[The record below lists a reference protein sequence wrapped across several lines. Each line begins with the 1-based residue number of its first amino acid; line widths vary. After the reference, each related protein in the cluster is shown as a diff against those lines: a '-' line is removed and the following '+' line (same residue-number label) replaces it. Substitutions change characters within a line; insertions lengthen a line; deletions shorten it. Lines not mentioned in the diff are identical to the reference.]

1 MKKEIICFFCISL
14 LLVFFIVSVSSAQN
28 YANDEDLE
36 KRIEFLEDRLKKF
49 EDEME
54 ARKAL
59 SPDEE
64 EEIKKTEEALKAAQG
79 DYVLLKKDKL
89 ELDYGF
95 SYSYNSL
102 DTITDNDSF
111 TFIYDKTINDYN
123 QDLLYTT
130 KEVQH
135 SRLHTV
141 ANTISVNYGVRDNI
155 NFGLSFP
162 FIYKYDKTLD
172 RELNDIGDIT
182 LSLRWQPIRVKGKLP
197 NIILYGNFKTKTGRS
212 PFVIDLDK
220 ELATGSGYYSMSGG
234 MSFSKAVDPV
244 AVFGGC
250 TYIYGF
256 EVDSLNQHLNSG
268 RTLEKVDPG
277 SSVGFN
283 LGFAYALSYDVSFN
297 IQFQQGYSFQSNYW
311 INGEKISSTEG
322 NTASLSVGTG
332 FRITPK
338 TTLSLNFGFGL
349 TSNTNDYFISMS
361 IPFVFS
367 DVLADSLGNIF

>member
-1 MKKEIICFFCISL
+1 MIKKIICFFCISL
-14 LLVFFIVSVSSAQN
+14 LLIFFIVSVSGNHS
-28 YANDEDLE
+28 YASDEELE
-36 KRIEFLEDRLKKF
+36 KRIEFLEERLKKF
-49 EDEME
+49 EAEME

-59 SPDEE
+59 TPDEE

-89 ELDYGF
+89 SLDYGF

-102 DTITDNDSF
+102 DAITDNDSY
-111 TFIYDKTINDYN
+111 TFVYDKTLGDYN

-130 KEVQH
+130 KEVRH
-135 SRLHTV
+135 SRLHTIT
-141 ANTISVNYGVRDNI
+141 NTISINYGIKDNF
-155 NFGLSFP
+155 NLGLSFP
-162 FIYKYDKTLD
+162 FMYKYDKTLD
-172 RELNDIGDIT
+172 RELNDLGDIS
-182 LSLRWQPIRVKGKLP
+182 LSLRWQPVRVRGKLP

-212 PFVIDLDK
+212 PFEIDLDQ
-220 ELATGSGYYSMSGG
+220 ELATGSGYYSISGG

-250 TYIYGF
+250 SYNYGF
-256 EVDSLNQHLNSG
+256 EVDSLNQHLADG

-277 SSVGFN
+277 SNVGFN
-283 LGFAYALSYDVSFN
+283 LGLAYALSYDVSFN
-297 IQFQQGYSFQSNYW
+297 IQFQQGYSFESNYW

-322 NTASLSVGTG
+322 NTASLSIGTG
-332 FRITPK
+332 FRVTPK

-349 TSNTNDYFISMS
+349 TSNTSDYFISMT